1 MPESAVGPPGPV
13 LVTGGTGFIGSH
25 LVARLAQTGA
35 EVHAV
40 SRQDVPHPSRMVRW
54 WRADLAELGAVQ
66 GLVRAVRPAVI
77 FHLASYVAGA
87 RNLALVIPT
96 FASNLTS
103 TVNLL
108 TAAAEVGDARVVLAG
123 SMEEPESGAEAEVPC
138 SPYAAAKFAASGY
151 ARMFHALFGL
161 PVVTLRLFMVYGP
174 GQRDLNKLVPYVI
187 VSLLR
192 GEPPR
197 LMSGA
202 RAVDWIFVADVVEAL
217 MAAAGARGIEGA
229 TIDVGSGELVTVKE
243 IVERLVAIINPGVE
257 PCFGAVPDRV
267 RERISVADV
276 RRSQSLLG
284 WQPSM
289 LLDGGLRRTV
299 DWYRAAASLE

>member
-1 MPESAVGPPGPV
+1 MPESALAPPGPV

-40 SRQDVPHPSRMVRW
+40 SRQDVPHAAKMVRW
-54 WRADLAELGAVQ
+54 WQADLAELAAVQ

-77 FHLASYVAGA
+77 FHLASHVAGA
-87 RNLALVIPT
+87 RDLALVIPT

-108 TAAAEVGDARVVLAG
+108 TAAAEIGDARVVLAG
-123 SMEEPESGAEAEVPC
+123 SMEEPESGAEVPC

-187 VSLLR
+187 LSLLR

-197 LMSGA
+197 LMSGD
-202 RAVDWIFVADVVEAL
+202 RAVDWIFVADVVDAL
-217 MAAAGARGIEGA
+217 MAAARARGIDGA
-229 TIDVGSGELVTVKE
+229 RIDVGSGELVTVKE

-257 PCFGAVPDRV
+257 PRFGAVPDRV
-267 RERISVADV
+267 HERISVADV

-299 DWYRAAASLE
+299 DWYRATTSLE